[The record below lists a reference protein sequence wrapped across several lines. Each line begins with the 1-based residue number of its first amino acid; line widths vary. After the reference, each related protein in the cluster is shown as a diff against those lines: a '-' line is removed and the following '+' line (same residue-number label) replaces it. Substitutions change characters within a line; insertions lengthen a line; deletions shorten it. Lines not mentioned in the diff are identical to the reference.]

1 MIEKFSDYEGSAF
14 LSEAGTFEFTVEDA
28 EVTESKSGN
37 TMVKFTFK
45 CDKGTTNAYHVL
57 SPNARWTYNKLIA
70 AALKLTEEQKKT
82 FELDYETVHN
92 QLLGKTFWADVTEDS
107 YEREIKKPMPDGTYE
122 TGIEMRVSYKIDTT
136 SYRTTEEK

>member
-70 AALKLTEEQKKT
+70 AALKLTEKQKKT
-82 FELDYETVHN
+82 TKTIAN
-92 QLLGKTFWADVTEDS
+92 QLHPVLLQP
-107 YEREIKKPMPDGTYE
+107 KPPIIGVYPHVLHPPQPNGLLTYPLQL
-122 TGIEMRVSYKIDTT
+122 
-136 SYRTTEEK
+136 